1 MTLSREGVLFRRLLP
16 EDAGAA
22 ANVERA
28 CFSAPWSERVY
39 HETLLLPYS
48 YYYGAFRENE
58 LVGTAGLQIIAGEGE
73 ISNVAVLL
81 NERRRGIAGSLIRL
95 ALSEARELGVSD
107 FTLEVREGNTAALSL

>member
-1 MTLSREGVLFRRLLP
+1 MTTPVRDGVLLRRLLP

-39 HETLLLPYS
+39 HATLLLPYS

-73 ISNVAVLL
+73 IRMSRSSRTSAAAELPAVL
-81 NERRRGIAGSLIRL
+81 
-95 ALSEARELGVSD
+95 
-107 FTLEVREGNTAALSL
+107 

>member
-1 MTLSREGVLFRRLLP
+1 MTTPVRDGVLLRRLLP

-28 CFSAPWSERVY
+28 CFSVPWSERVY
-39 HETLLLPYS
+39 HATLLLPYS

-73 ISNVAVLL
+73 ISNSSRTSAAAELPAV
-81 NERRRGIAGSLIRL
+81 
-95 ALSEARELGVSD
+95 
-107 FTLEVREGNTAALSL
+107 